1 MNCFQIRIFRDSC
14 RDVFLILLD
23 ASLNEVFY
31 MLMYKEYVN
40 RIIFDFKILYSL
52 KMLLYSVLVLC
63 HCKTLVQSFY
73 LAKTCSVN

>member
-1 MNCFQIRIFRDSC
+1 M
-14 RDVFLILLD
+14 FLILLD

-40 RIIFDFKILYSL
+40 RIIFNFQILYSL

-63 HCKTLVQSFY
+63 HCKTLVQSLY
-73 LAKTCSVN
+73 LAKLVLLIKRNA